1 MDQAYPAD
9 FTGTEITHNTSE
21 ILFKIQVCPQNSMW
35 SLILFMLKLYMHAC
49 GLQNNSLFLWYGRI
63 SDYFYILIYSFINVL
78 IAYSEYHFVIR
89 KQLSYLHFIT
99 IF

>member
-1 MDQAYPAD
+1 MRVD
-9 FTGTEITHNTSE
+9 I
-21 ILFKIQVCPQNSMW
+21 
-35 SLILFMLKLYMHAC
+35 
-49 GLQNNSLFLWYGRI
+49 QNNSLFLWYGRI